1 MSPLTLTPLSSL
13 PKRAVLRSTCRV
25 FMRSA
30 VLLLTPL
37 PAVWMTRGKKAVP
50 LQKSPGTITV
60 TLMKTTQ
67 KVREDLAAG
76 QLHEALTD
84 KPTKCDA
91 QVVFPYNQ
99 STGFN

>member
-1 MSPLTLTPLSSL
+1 M
-13 PKRAVLRSTCRV
+13 RAVV
-25 FMRSA
+25 
-30 VLLLTPL
+30 LTPL
-37 PAVWMTRGKKAVP
+37 PTAWMTMRDGAVP
-50 LQKSPGTITV
+50 LQRSPGTITV

-91 QVVFPYNQ
+91 QVVFPDNP